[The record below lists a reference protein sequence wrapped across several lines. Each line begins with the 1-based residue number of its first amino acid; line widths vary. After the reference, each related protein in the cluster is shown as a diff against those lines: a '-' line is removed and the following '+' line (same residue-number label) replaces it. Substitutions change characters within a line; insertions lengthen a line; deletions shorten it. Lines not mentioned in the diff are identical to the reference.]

1 MSSSHLEKKNN
12 QVGSAYSRQQLP
24 GKSAGL
30 QASVRRVQ
38 LPDAFTEHPQLLV
51 RPCVCSTER
60 STQLLGQLSL
70 LREVVFWKKMYT
82 AHVKAS
88 GKTSFTFLSVPHFLE
103 SKSCTRACAALRGSI
118 ALSKWKDSSETRKR
132 RIEHKQWKVRLCT
145 RPDLMFVL
153 QYELSACFYLVM
165 KIWSFLGFAV
175 SYLQDSTKGVLHC
188 NFLILFAT
196 IQSTLFIFICP
207 EDIKVH
213 LHPSQNEKKKKRSV
227 FWIYAFGMCLKCIA
241 LLSMCSKTEQVVTQ
255 DLCTLTPHLS
265 QQFGKLIQPGL
276 IQAWACILVNR
287 AN

>member
-1 MSSSHLEKKNN
+1 MANSRSILIVGPTFATTLSKLPSCGARCQVLIWKKKKN

-103 SKSCTRACAALRGSI
+103 SKSCTRACAAIRGSI
-118 ALSKWKDSSETRKR
+118 ALSK
-132 RIEHKQWKVRLCT
+132 
-145 RPDLMFVL
+145 
-153 QYELSACFYLVM
+153 
-165 KIWSFLGFAV
+165 
-175 SYLQDSTKGVLHC
+175 
-188 NFLILFAT
+188 
-196 IQSTLFIFICP
+196 
-207 EDIKVH
+207 
-213 LHPSQNEKKKKRSV
+213 
-227 FWIYAFGMCLKCIA
+227 
-241 LLSMCSKTEQVVTQ
+241 
-255 DLCTLTPHLS
+255 
-265 QQFGKLIQPGL
+265 
-276 IQAWACILVNR
+276 
-287 AN
+287 